1 LGQRLAVTA
10 GRFEFATAGLVMAG
24 AGRAAELPDVL
35 AGLGSRVLVCT
46 GANPERHAGLLAG
59 LGLPAAVFP
68 VAGEPTVELAR
79 AAVAAAREHRADVVA
94 AIGGGSV
101 IDTGKAAAML
111 LGNGGDP
118 LDYLEV
124 VGSGRP
130 ITRPAAP
137 CVAVPTTAG
146 TGAEVTANAVLA
158 VPAHHVKASLRST
171 LMLPR
176 VALVDP
182 LLTVSCPPP
191 VTAASGLDALTQCLE
206 PFVSARATPLT
217 DGLAREG
224 LRRAGAAL
232 RAAYADGQ
240 DTGARTDMAVC
251 SLLGGMALANAKLGA
266 VHGLAGVIGGTAD
279 VPHGLACAAVLA
291 PVIDA
296 NVQALR
302 SGPPGGGADADP
314 LDRYAEAARL
324 LTADPAASID
334 DGLAWIR
341 QTLALLEVP
350 GLAAFGLGPQDA
362 DDIAAKALTSSSM
375 QGNPVALTRADLRAI
390 LLRAL

>member
-1 LGQRLAVTA
+1 LNTVAV
-10 GRFEFATAGLVMAG
+10 RFEFATAGRIMAG
-24 AGRAAELPDVL
+24 PGRADDLPGVL
-35 AGLGSRVLVCT
+35 ASLGSRALVCT
-46 GANPERHAGLLAG
+46 GANPERHARLLAD
-59 LGLPAAVFP
+59 LGVPAAVFP
-68 VAGEPTVELAR
+68 VAAEPTVDLAR
-79 AAVAAAREHRADVVA
+79 AAVAAARGHGADVIA

-124 VGSGRP
+124 VGSGQA

-158 VPAHHVKASLRST
+158 VPARRLKASLRSP
-171 LMLPR
+171 LMIPR

-182 LLTVSCPPP
+182 LLTISCPPP

-206 PFVSARATPLT
+206 PFVSVQATPLT

-224 LRRAGAAL
+224 LRRAGTGL
-232 RAAYADGQ
+232 RAAYADGA
-240 DTGARTDMAVC
+240 DIAARTDMAMS

-266 VHGLAGVIGGTAD
+266 VHGLAGVIGGTAA
-279 VPHGLACAAVLA
+279 VPHGLACAALLA
-291 PVIDA
+291 PVIEA
-296 NVQALR
+296 NVAAAR
-302 SGPPGGGADADP
+302 SSLSRGADV
-314 LDRYAEAARL
+314 LERYTEAARL
-324 LTADPAASID
+324 LTGRSAALVT

-341 QTLALLEVP
+341 ETLTLLHVP
-350 GLAAFGLGPQDA
+350 GLATFGLGPQQA
-362 DDIAAKALTSSSM
+362 DDIAAQALVSSSM
-375 QGNPVALTRADLRAI
+375 KGNPVPLSHADLKAI
-390 LLRAL
+390 VLQAL